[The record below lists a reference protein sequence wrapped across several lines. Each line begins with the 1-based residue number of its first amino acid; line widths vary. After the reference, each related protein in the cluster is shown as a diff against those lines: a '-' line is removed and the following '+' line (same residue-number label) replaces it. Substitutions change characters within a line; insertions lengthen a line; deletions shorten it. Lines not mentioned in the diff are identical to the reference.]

1 MRRADVRQSN
11 APPWGQCLNRIGGRP
26 VLLAWPDDWL
36 HEHAGQLAPN
46 APLTERICPGVKD
59 NNLLEILGF
68 RSVVQPD
75 GHAKLASFCPA
86 PHEDQ
91 VSDFEEKSFGRYG
104 RRLKTDIAPSFI
116 GAQFVGQRPSKA
128 AHLWECIDRPVVWDS
143 CLACDY
149 AMGEP
154 PGSTCGNRT
163 MRPSSSSQSAKLGA
177 ASASRSVSVVTM
189 DATAGTASWH
199 SCSR

>member
-1 MRRADVRQSN
+1 MRRVDVRQSN
-11 APPWGQCLNRIGGRP
+11 GPPWGQCLNRIGGRP

-46 APLTERICPGVKD
+46 APLTERICPGVKG

-91 VSDFEEKSFGRYG
+91 VSDFEEKGSVA
-104 RRLKTDIAPSFI
+104 KIAT
-116 GAQFVGQRPSKA
+116 GHDQA
-128 AHLWECIDRPVVWDS
+128 
-143 CLACDY
+143 
-149 AMGEP
+149 
-154 PGSTCGNRT
+154 
-163 MRPSSSSQSAKLGA
+163 
-177 ASASRSVSVVTM
+177 
-189 DATAGTASWH
+189 ATAVVQAATPNSSAMKVA
-199 SCSR
+199 